1 MTGTDSLSYFIT
13 LVEPMHPEVG
23 LNDIEITI
31 HVKET
36 MMAFPPVEDLI
47 IEMVPTMPSMGH
59 GSPNNENPVHT
70 AYGHYLGKVNFT
82 MTGDWRIDLTISDE
96 LNIIA
101 KTHFDFMF

>member
-1 MTGTDSLSYFIT
+1 MSEEGPIQ
-13 LVEPMHPEVG
+13 EEVG

-59 GSPNNENPVHT
+59 GSYKRTYYFFHK
-70 AYGHYLGKVNFT
+70 Y
-82 MTGDWRIDLTISDE
+82 
-96 LNIIA
+96 
-101 KTHFDFMF
+101 